1 MFDRYR
7 ILETLKN
14 WIDEYRLEHSVNV
27 SKCAAQLAGHYGA
40 DVEKAELTGLIH
52 DCAKNLPLDKALEL
66 GEKYGY
72 EPDMI
77 TRMNPILIHA
87 PLGAYLARELFDID
101 DPEILDAIAWHTT
114 GRKNMTLLEK
124 IICLADFIEEGRS
137 YNGVE
142 DIRKLAFVDINRALL
157 AGFDYPLKHCNKGK
171 FLHPMTIEARNH
183 CFGN

>member
-1 MFDRYR
+1 M
-7 ILETLKN
+7 I
-14 WIDEYRLEHSVNV
+14 
-27 SKCAAQLAGHYGA
+27 AQ
-40 DVEKAELTGLIH
+40 
-52 DCAKNLPLDKALEL
+52 KNLPLDKALEL

-124 IICLADFIEEGRS
+124 NNMPCRFYR
-137 YNGVE
+137 
-142 DIRKLAFVDINRALL
+142 RRTKL
-157 AGFDYPLKHCNKGK
+157 
-171 FLHPMTIEARNH
+171 
-183 CFGN
+183 